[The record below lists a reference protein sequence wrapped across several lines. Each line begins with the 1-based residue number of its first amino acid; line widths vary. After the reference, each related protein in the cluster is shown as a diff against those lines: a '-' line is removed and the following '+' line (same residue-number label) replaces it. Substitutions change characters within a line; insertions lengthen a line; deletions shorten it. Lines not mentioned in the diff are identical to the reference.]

1 MQESTPVYWQVFSL
15 CSNLCRKQHLNMSQS
30 QLLLALWVLDS
41 EFALSWKLRSLVR
54 RHFHSSFSNQ
64 ATLVLSLYVYTS
76 RYRYTRTISKY
87 VSDVWAMEHRNGFV
101 YITVAIYIYIYELQC
116 INMIYKYL
124 SYIQNSDSS
133 NSLSSLS
140 SLSFP
145 SKQFSAMFLCSSR
158 LGYGRIWV
166 LEVFYMTIT
175 ALPTLESWCKT
186 WNLTEAA
193 LVSNSSKFGAW
204 PLRLSSHLVWAS
216 QEPGK
221 LCCGNGDPP
230 DTFTRGPS
238 KMKSIVQQ
246 RGWHDY
252 HDTDKNDYVASD
264 DIPKD

>member
-1 MQESTPVYWQVFSL
+1 
-15 CSNLCRKQHLNMSQS
+15 
-30 QLLLALWVLDS
+30 
-41 EFALSWKLRSLVR
+41 
-54 RHFHSSFSNQ
+54 
-64 ATLVLSLYVYTS
+64 
-76 RYRYTRTISKY
+76 
-87 VSDVWAMEHRNGFV
+87 
-101 YITVAIYIYIYELQC
+101 
-116 INMIYKYL
+116 MIYKYL
-124 SYIQNSDSS
+124 SL
-133 NSLSSLS
+133 SLSYHIFKTPTRPTPFPLHPHWASRAN
-140 SLSFP
+140 SFRP
-145 SKQFSAMFLCSSR
+145 CSYAPVVWAMA
-158 LGYGRIWV
+158 GYGYWRV
-166 LEVFYMTIT
+166 LVVFYMTIT

-186 WNLTEAA
+186 WNLESYWSA

-221 LCCGNGDPP
+221 LCCRNGDPP